1 MIFTTALA
9 DNFLARFCESAS
21 ANRNAVLQA
30 FSASTGRAPDP
41 PVYYIISERGDDLR
55 CLLFGEEEPDGSVW
69 FFTSIGRFQGT
80 FDRQQMF
87 IIARLDRRTSG
98 EK

>member
-1 MIFTTALA
+1 M
-9 DNFLARFCESAS
+9 ARFCKSAS
-21 ANRNAVLQA
+21 ANRNAV
-30 FSASTGRAPDP
+30 ASLLIVDRPRTDP

-87 IIARLDRRTSG
+87 IIARLDRRTSS